1 MPGVTNVQVMQELKE
16 IRDLAADTNT
26 RIALLQQ
33 DLASTTELAKKHERL
48 LYRSNGDPGLIDRVE
63 DIDSC
68 LSKHVEA
75 TEKKDKENAEMEKQK
90 REDRRDEFTWLRR
103 LLLGTL
109 IAVGI
114 DLLIHL
120 PVLENVF
127 N

>member
-1 MPGVTNVQVMQELKE
+1 MAGVTNVQMMQELKE

-33 DLASTTELAKKHERL
+33 DLASTTELVKKHERL
-48 LYRSNGDPGLIDRVE
+48 LYRTNGDPGLVDKVE
-63 DIDSC
+63 DIDFC

-75 TEKKDKENAEMEKQK
+75 TEKKDKETAELEKQK

-109 IAVGI
+109 IAVGV
-114 DLLIHL
+114 DLIIHL
-120 PVLENVF
+120 PVLESILN
-127 N
+127 